1 MVFFLRRA
9 AVKKCTGKVV
19 VFGATSV
26 VGQSLSLLLTLC
38 PHVKE
43 VFCCGSLNK
52 AIDDTMKTPA
62 HGVAV
67 DLSHIDT
74 STLVRGID
82 NPSHWE
88 IALSGAQLVLIC
100 SGNVFDPP
108 RVHRDLSL
116 SESAPEVIVAMEA
129 VARAAPKAVIG
140 VVSSPVNALV
150 PLAKEVLVRHGVFDP
165 RKLFGIT
172 SLDVVRARTLV
183 AQELQMNP
191 YDVNI
196 PVVGGRGG
204 LTACPLIAQTGLR
217 IPHERI
223 MRLSERLQSYGAPI
237 PDNNSNETILKDG
250 QKTEESKN
258 NNFDLDVAPPVGLS
272 LAYAAMEWYVS
283 VLKAMRGDRGIIEC
297 TYVESTMRKETPFFS
312 SRVELGEEG
321 VSQLLPIEPLTSYEA
336 ELVEAAVPLIVEDV
350 EAGVRFASMKTKE
363 V

>member
-26 VGQSLSLLLTLC
+26 VGQPLSLLLTLC
-38 PHVKE
+38 PHVSE
-43 VFCCGSLNK
+43 VFCCGTLNK
-52 AIDDTMKTPA
+52 AKDETVRTPA

-67 DLSHIDT
+67 DLSHID
-74 STLVRGID
+74 VNAVVNGID
-82 NPSHWE
+82 DPSHWE
-88 IALSGAQLVLIC
+88 MALRGAQLVLVC
-100 SGNVFDPP
+100 SGNEFDPS
-108 RVHRDLSL
+108 RARRDIAL

-172 SLDVVRARTLV
+172 TLDVVRARTLV

-204 LTACPLIAQTGLR
+204 LTACALVAQTGLR
-217 IPHERI
+217 IPHERL
-223 MRLSERLQSYGAPI
+223 MHLSEKLQSYGSSVPDKNSNDTI
-237 PDNNSNETILKDG
+237 LEEREKMEDTDNNS
-250 QKTEESKN
+250 
-258 NNFDLDVAPPVGLS
+258 FDLDVAPPVGLS
-272 LAYAAMEWYVS
+272 LAYAAMEWSVS

-297 TYVESTMRKETPFFS
+297 SYLESTMRKETPFFS

-321 VSQLLPIEPLTSYEA
+321 VSQLLPLEPLTSYETA
-336 ELVEAAVPLIVEDV
+336 LVEAAVPLIVEDV
-350 EAGVRFASMKTKE
+350 EAGVRFASMKGKE
-363 V
+363 E